1 MQKAK
6 TEWPDQE
13 WTQFFSVKDQEKSS
27 ACFKDEE
34 IAQLKLQLAKQA
46 KEIAKKDNELAR
58 HHKQSLK
65 ALVSKGMQLD
75 ASGLLWH

>member
-1 MQKAK
+1 
-6 TEWPDQE
+6 
-13 WTQFFSVKDQEKSS
+13 
-27 ACFKDEE
+27 
-34 IAQLKLQLAKQA
+34 LQLAKQA